1 MSDRTKVKIALA
13 EAITTQ
19 LWVKGLIT
27 QKQREK
33 INNIS
38 QKALRRQVDNSL
50 CSFAFGLD
58 FLRVL
63 WYLYPRLQWRG

>member
-33 INNIS
+33 SITS
-38 QKALRRQVDNSL
+38 ARKPLERQVDNSL